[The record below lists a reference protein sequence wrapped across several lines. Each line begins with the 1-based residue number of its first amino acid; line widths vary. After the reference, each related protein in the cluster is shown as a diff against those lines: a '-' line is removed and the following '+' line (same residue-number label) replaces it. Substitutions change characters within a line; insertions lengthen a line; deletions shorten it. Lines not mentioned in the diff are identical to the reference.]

1 MNGKN
6 SREIQSEVESLTQSI
21 GEIESHIKSE
31 SSAVKKQLN
40 QDVADL
46 VIVLDEQ
53 DRTICDLNKSIK
65 KQHRQIDV
73 SRLIN

>member
-1 MNGKN
+1 MF
-6 SREIQSEVESLTQSI
+6 SREIQSEVENLNHAI
-21 GEIESHIKSE
+21 GEVESHIKSE
-31 SSAVKKQLN
+31 SSAVRKQLN

-53 DRTICDLNKSIK
+53 DRTICDLNKSVK

-73 SRLIN
+73 STMF

>member
-1 MNGKN
+1 MYAFYF
-6 SREIQSEVESLTQSI
+6 SREIQTEVEHLTNSL
-21 GEIESHIKSE
+21 GDIETYIKSE
-31 SSAVKKQLN
+31 SSAVRKQLN

-53 DRTICDLNKSIK
+53 ERTICDMNKSIK

-73 SRLIN
+73 SNS